1 MHLSYY
7 SYYSLRFGTLP
18 VDQIPLVAAAAGAEV
33 ALLTDINNTSGTID
47 FVKACC
53 KNGIRPMAGVEFR
66 DGNKLLYSGIA
77 ENNKGFK
84 ELNDLLSRSNIQ
96 GTPLPWPAPPF
107 RDVVVVYP
115 FGSRPVN
122 ELAENEFTGVSQA
135 DINKLPT
142 SDYHRYPGKYI
153 IHAPFAFS
161 DEKEYE
167 LHRFLRAIDNNILLS
182 RLTPAM
188 VAGNYQMTESM
199 AGLRAK
205 FEQYPALIRN
215 TERITGRCTIDFDF
229 STIKNK
235 RTFTGS
241 AYDDRLL
248 LEKLAADGLSYR
260 YGNNNQGARA
270 RVRHE
275 LDIIDQL
282 GFGAYFL
289 ITWDIIRYSMSRGF
303 YHVGRGSGA
312 NSIVAYCLRI
322 TDVDPIELNLY
333 FERFLNPKRSSPPD
347 FDIDYSWKE
356 RDDVLDYIF
365 KRYGREHTA
374 LLGATST
381 FKGKSILR
389 ELGKV
394 MGLPKAELDRL
405 VDDPGHTMNQDGIT
419 RRITDI
425 GTRMTDFPNIRS
437 IHAGGVLISEEPI
450 TCYTALDLPPKSM
463 PVTQW
468 DMYVAED
475 LRFEKLDILSQRGIG
490 HIRDSVELIRA
501 NHGISIDIHKVEDFK
516 QDARVKDQLRNA
528 ETNGC
533 FYIESPAMRGLLRKL
548 RCDNYLSLVAAS
560 SIIRPGVARSGMMRE
575 YIKRFHDPEGF
586 EYIHPIMKEQ
596 LSETYGVMV
605 YQEDVLKICHHFAGL
620 DLADADVLRR
630 AMSGKYRSRV
640 EFQKIIDKFFDNCR
654 SRGYSEAVTNEVWR
668 QIESFAG
675 YSFSKAHSA
684 SFAVESY
691 QSLYLKSYFP
701 IEFMV
706 AVINNFGGFYQSWV
720 YFNEARRCGAHIELP
735 CVNQSNRLNNL
746 KEKTIYIG
754 FIHIAGL
761 ESNLIDT
768 ILNERISNG
777 SFGSLQE
784 FIERTTPPMEQLV
797 LLIRSGALRFT
808 GQSKQQLLWEAHM
821 LSGKKQTATV
831 SGQALF
837 SQPVRQFHLPALV
850 HSSPEDAFDE
860 IELLDFPVSMSYFD
874 LLKTRFRGE
883 IMSHE
888 LAANIGK
895 TVRMLGVLVTIK
907 YVRTIKSD
915 IMHFATFIDY
925 EGEFFDSVHFPDIA
939 KAFPFRGRGVYLI
952 MGKVVEEFGFASV
965 EVQKMAKLPFISDPR
980 YL

>member
-1 MHLSYY
+1 MHLTFN
-7 SYYSLRFGTLP
+7 SYYSLRFGT
-18 VDQIPLVAAAAGAEV
+18 IPIDEIPPLALEAGAEV
-33 ALLTDINNTSGTID
+33 ALLADINNSSGTID
-47 FVKACC
+47 FVKACH
-53 KNGIRPMAGVEFR
+53 KTGIRPMAGIEFR
-66 DGNKLLYSGIA
+66 DGNRLLYTGIA
-77 ENNKGFK
+77 ENNAGFK

-107 RDVVVVYP
+107 NHVVVVYP
-115 FGSRPVN
+115 FGSRQVT
-122 ELAENEFTGVSQA
+122 EMAENEFSGVSAA
-135 DINKLPT
+135 DINKLPM
-142 SDYHRYPGKYI
+142 SDYRRYPGKFM
-153 IHAPFAFS
+153 IHAPIAFTG
-161 DEKEYE
+161 EKGYE
-167 LHRFLRAIDNNILLS
+167 LHRYLRAIDNNILLS
-182 RLTPAM
+182 RLTPDM
-188 VAGNYQMTESM
+188 VAGGERMMTDL
-199 AGLRAK
+199 AGLK
-205 FEQYPALIRN
+205 KLFGNFPELIRN
-215 TERITGRCTIDFDF
+215 TERITGRCNIDFDF
-229 STIKNK
+229 RIIKNK
-235 RTFTGS
+235 KTFTGS
-241 AYDDRLL
+241 MYDDRLL
-248 LEKLAADGLSYR
+248 LEKLAADGLEYR
-260 YGNNNQGARA
+260 YGKNNKTAAA

-275 LDIIDQL
+275 LDIIDRL

-405 VDDPGHTMNQDGIT
+405 IDEPDNPLNQDDIT
-419 RRITDI
+419 RHITAI

-490 HIRDSVELIRA
+490 HIRDCVDIIKA
-501 NHGISIDIHKVEDFK
+501 NRGVSIDIHQVEKFK
-516 QDARVKDQLRNA
+516 QDPKVKQQLRSG

-533 FYIESPAMRGLLRKL
+533 FYIESPAMRGLLKKL

-575 YIKRFHDPEGF
+575 YIRRFHNPEGF
-586 EYIHPIMKEQ
+586 DYIHPVMKEQ

-640 EFQKIIDKFFDNCR
+640 EFQKIIDKFFANCR
-654 SRGYSEAVTNEVWR
+654 NKGYSDEITNEVWR

-691 QSLYLKSYFP
+691 QSLFLKSYFP
-701 IEFMV
+701 VEFMV

-720 YFNEARRCGAHIELP
+720 YFNEARRCGANIELP
-735 CVNQSNRLNNL
+735 CLNRSVYLSSLEEKNL
-746 KEKTIYIG
+746 FIG
-754 FIHIAGL
+754 FVHITGL
-761 ESNLIDT
+761 ESDLAGQLLKERE
-768 ILNERISNG
+768 LNGI
-777 SFGSLQE
+777 FTDLYD
-784 FIERTTPPMEQLV
+784 FIERVHPPMEQLI
-797 LLIRSGALRFT
+797 LLIRIGALRFT
-808 GQSKQQLLWEAHM
+808 GLGKQQLLWEAHM
-821 LSGKKQTATV
+821 MSGKKQPEPAA
-831 SGQALF
+831 ALF
-837 SQPVRQFHLPALV
+837 KQPVRHFNLPALV
-850 HSSPEDAFDE
+850 HNPLEDAYDE
-860 IELLDFPVSMSYFD
+860 IELIDFPVTMSYFD
-874 LLKTRFRGE
+874 MLKTDFRGQ
-883 IMSHE
+883 I
-888 LAANIGK
+888 AACDLQHSVGQ
-895 TVRMLGVLVTIK
+895 TVKMLGVLVTIK
-907 YVRTIKSD
+907 YVRTIKKE
-915 IMHFATFIDY
+915 IMHFGTFLDHT
-925 EGEFFDSVHFPDIA
+925 GEFFDTVHFPDIA
-939 KAFPFRGRGVYLI
+939 RAYPFKGRGVYLLL
-952 MGKVVEEFGFASV
+952 GRVVEEFGFPSV
-965 EVQKMAKLPFISDPR
+965 EVTRMAKLPLMADPR